1 MRVTNNTIMRGYHRN
16 LNRVGNLKSNSM
28 DKIMSNRKFNRAS
41 ESPINAA
48 KALNVR
54 KSIYYTDQYTENLK
68 VADKFYTEA
77 ETSLLGVSTK
87 LQEIREE
94 LVAACNSGTKSI
106 DEYNIYAQHLETFAA
121 QLCSIFNTDTA
132 GRAIFGGSSDNGL
145 PFVITYD
152 DNGYGTVTYH
162 NVPVNA
168 YDNYKYFPYSSEV
181 IADIGLG
188 LSVNQKTHEIDPQTG
203 LRISFNGPEVSGC
216 GTDGGIADI
225 DMTSIL
231 PGKEYSIDVYTNNI
245 KKTVIFKGGADA
257 AESAANLKEALNKEF
272 LKSKMT
278 FDVSEQGVITNN
290 AGTSVCIINSKD
302 AENKLSYSN
311 NFGYSNRFKVNLD
324 ELKEGREYTLKIAA
338 GDDTQTITFVAGAN
352 EADSLAAI
360 QEALDNAFG
369 VDDAGKGLVHIAD
382 DGTITSE
389 GKTVKLIGNPENEES
404 TSAPF
409 EREKSFSNNYIQLT
423 LDAAAALRNGD
434 IDYANACIDKIVKA
448 NEATLVEIANMG
460 SNEDFISF
468 SLERMTAREYN
479 LFERQDELEAADL
492 EEESTRLKQYI
503 AMYNACLQLATEVVP
518 QSIFS
523 YMR

>member
-1 MRVTNNTIMRGYHRN
+1 MRGYHRN
-16 LNRVGNLKSNSM
+16 LNRVGNLKSDSM

-41 ESPINAA
+41 ESPIDAA

-54 KSIYYTDQYTENLK
+54 KSLYYTDQYTENLK

-77 ETSLLGVSTK
+77 ETSLLGVSSK

-94 LVAACNSGTKSI
+94 LVAACNSGIKSI
-106 DEYNIYAQHLETFAA
+106 DEYNVYAQHLEIFAT
-121 QLCSIFNTDTA
+121 QLCEIFNTDSA
-132 GRAIFGGSSDNGL
+132 GRAIFGGSSDDGQ
-145 PFVITYD
+145 PFVISYD

-168 YDNYKYFPYSSEV
+168 YNSYLNFPYSDV
-181 IADIGLG
+181 ILADIGLG
-188 LSVNQKTHEIDPQTG
+188 LSVNQKSHDIDPQTG

-225 DMTSIL
+225 DMSSVM

-245 KKTVIFKGGADA
+245 KKTIVFKGGKDA
-257 AESAANLKEALNKEF
+257 AETAANLEDALNKEF
-272 LKSKMT
+272 LKSHMK
-278 FDVSEQGVITNN
+278 FEVSEQGVITNKSGGN
-290 AGTSVCIINSKD
+290 VCIINSKN
-302 AENKLSYSN
+302 AVNKLSYSN
-311 NFGYSNRFKVNLD
+311 NYGYSNRFNVDL
-324 ELKEGREYTLKIAA
+324 ESLEEGREYTLKVAV
-338 GDDTQTITFVAGAN
+338 GDDTQIIKFTAGAD
-352 EADSLAAI
+352 ETESMKAI

-369 VDDAGKGLVHIAD
+369 VDDAGNGLVHIAE
-382 DGTITSE
+382 DGAITSE
-389 GKTVKLIGNPENEES
+389 GKTVKLIGDAENENS
-404 TSAPF
+404 VYAPF

-434 IDYANACIDKIVKA
+434 IEYANACIDKIVKA
-448 NEATLVEIANMG
+448 NEATLVEIANLG

-468 SLERMTAREYN
+468 SLDRMTTRETN
-479 LFERQDELEAADL
+479 LKERQDELEACDL

-518 QSIFS
+518 QSIFN